1 MEHIFLHL
9 VQTQLNKVDLSL
21 DDNFSDMGG
30 NSMDAEMIVTK
41 LNDTYSLNIKKKY
54 LLKSESLQE
63 FVDLY
68 LTIDT

>member
-1 MEHIFLHL
+1 
-9 VQTQLNKVDLSL
+9 
-21 DDNFSDMGG
+21 
-30 NSMDAEMIVTK
+30 MDAEMIVTK